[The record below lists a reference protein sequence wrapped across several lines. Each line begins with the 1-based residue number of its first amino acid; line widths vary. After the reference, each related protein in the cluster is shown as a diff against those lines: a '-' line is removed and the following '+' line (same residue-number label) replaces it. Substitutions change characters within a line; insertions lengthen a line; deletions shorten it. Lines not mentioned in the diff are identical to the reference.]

1 MPSLNTGGYAKAR
14 QRLPEAVLCQ
24 LFEHT
29 GKALCNEATEPWLWQ
44 GRIVKILDGSNVVMA
59 DTAANQAAYPQH
71 KNQKAG
77 CGFPIAKL
85 VVVFSL
91 ATAAAIAVRIADFK
105 TSEIALARQWYR
117 TLATDDIA
125 LADRAYGS
133 YVDLAL
139 VAAQKADG
147 VFRKHQRRNSDFRRG
162 KRLGKKD
169 HIVTWFKPV
178 PCPNGMPP
186 DEFKA
191 LPETLRVRELH
202 FSIRKAGQRT
212 KNVTVVTTL
221 LDPKAYSKAQV
232 TQLYG
237 LRWQVEID
245 LGHVKTTLKM
255 EMIQAQSPEMVRK
268 EIYVHLMAYNL
279 LRYLM
284 WQAAVTKGDNP
295 LRLSVQGTRQ
305 SFNQYRDLLADAGK
319 RRCGRYGLLLLDMVA
334 KTVVSLRPN
343 RHEPR
348 KRKRRPK
355 AFPLMNE
362 PRAILKQKLI
372 TAR

>member
-29 GKALCNEATEPWLWQ
+29 GATLCQKASTAGLWQ
-44 GRIVKILDGSNVVMA
+44 GRVVKILDGSNVVMA
-59 DTAANQAAYPQH
+59 DTVANQSAYPQH

-91 ATAAAIAVRIADFK
+91 ATAAAVAVRIADFK
-105 TSEIALARQWYR
+105 TSEITLARQWYR
-117 TLATDDIA
+117 TLSVDDIA

-162 KRLGKKD
+162 KRLGKRD
-169 HIVTWFKPV
+169 HLVTWSKPAS
-178 PCPNGMPP
+178 CPNSMAS

-191 LPETLRVRELH
+191 LPSTLQVRELH
-202 FSIRKAGQRT
+202 FSIRKTGQRT

-221 LDPKAYSKAQV
+221 LDAKAYPKAKVA
-232 TQLYG
+232 QLYG
-237 LRWQVEID
+237 LRWQVEINLD
-245 LGHVKTTLKM
+245 HVKTTLKM
-255 EMIQAQSPEMVRK
+255 EMLQAQSPEMVRK

-284 WQAAVTKGDNP
+284 WQSAEQKGNDP
-295 LRLSVQGTRQ
+295 LRLSVQGARQ
-305 SFNQYRDLLADAGK
+305 SFNQYRDLLADAGQK
-319 RRCGRYGLLLLDMVA
+319 RSDRYGLLLLDMVA
-334 KTVVSLRPN
+334 KTIVPLRPN

-362 PRAILKQKLI
+362 PRAILNQKLI
-372 TAR
+372 AAR

>member
-29 GKALCNEATEPWLWQ
+29 GEALCAEATDACLWQ
-44 GRIVKILDGSNVVMA
+44 GRVVKILDGSNVVMA
-59 DTAANQAAYPQH
+59 DTVANQAAYPQH
-71 KNQKAG
+71 KNQQAG

-105 TSEIALARQWYR
+105 TSEITLARQWYR
-117 TLATDDIA
+117 TLSVNDIA

-162 KRLGKKD
+162 KRLGKRD
-169 HIVTWFKPV
+169 HIVTWSKPV
-178 PCPNGMPP
+178 SAPNAMTP
-186 DEFKA
+186 DEFAA
-191 LPETLRVRELH
+191 LPDTLTVRELH
-202 FSIRKAGQRT
+202 FSIREAGQRT

-221 LDPKAYSKAQV
+221 LDSKAYPKAKVA
-232 TQLYG
+232 QLYG
-237 LRWQVEID
+237 LRWQVEVNLD
-245 LGHVKTTLKM
+245 HVKTTLKM
-255 EMIQAQSPEMVRK
+255 EMLQAQSPEMVRK

-284 WQAAVTKGDNP
+284 WQAAKEKGADS
-295 LRLSVQGTRQ
+295 LRLSVQGARQ

-319 RRCGRYGLLLLDMVA
+319 LRCDRYRSLLLDMVS
-334 KTVVSLRPN
+334 KTILPLRPD

-355 AFPLMNE
+355 AFPLMSE
-362 PRAILKQKLI
+362 PRAVLKQKLI
-372 TAR
+372 AA

>member
-14 QRLPEAVLCQ
+14 QRLPESVLCQ

-29 GKALCNEATEPWLWQ
+29 GKALCAEAGTAWLWQ
-44 GRIVKILDGSNVVMA
+44 GRVVKILDGSNVVMA
-59 DTAANQAAYPQH
+59 DTVANQAAYPQH

-77 CGFPIAKL
+77 CGFPMAKL

-105 TSEIALARQWYR
+105 TSEITLARQWYR
-117 TLATDDIA
+117 SLSADDIV

-162 KRLGKKD
+162 KRLGRRD
-169 HIVTWFKPV
+169 HRVTWSNPV
-178 PCPNGMPP
+178 SCPNGMTP

-191 LPETLRVRELH
+191 LPERLKVRELQ
-202 FSIRKAGQRT
+202 FSIRAAGQRT
-212 KNVTVVTTL
+212 KKVTVVTTL
-221 LDPKAYSKAQV
+221 LDAKAYPKAKVAK
-232 TQLYG
+232 LYG
-237 LRWQVEID
+237 LRWQVEINLD
-245 LGHVKTTLKM
+245 HVKTTLKM
-255 EMIQAQSPEMVRK
+255 EMLQAQSPEMVRK

-284 WQAAVTKGDNP
+284 WQAAEPKGNDP
-295 LRLSVQGTRQ
+295 LRLSVQGARQ
-305 SFNQYRDLLADAGK
+305 AFNQFRDLLADAGK
-319 RRCGRYGLLLLDMVA
+319 VRRDRYLPLLLNMVA
-334 KTVVSLRPN
+334 KAIVPLRPD

-348 KRKRRPK
+348 KRKRRSK

-362 PRAILKQKLI
+362 PRALLKQRL
-372 TAR
+372 TAA